1 MKTRY
6 IVLLTLLFLSYSSW
20 GQDTVSVSG
29 KISDQDGF
37 EIIGASV
44 MLEGTSLGTTSDVT
58 GRYSVSLP
66 ADKAVDGT
74 LAVSYIG
81 FKTVSVKIAGRTTID
96 IVLEEDMNVLD
107 ETVVVGYGSMRKS
120 DLTGSVA
127 SVKVDEQLASQSSSL
142 DQLLMGRASGVQ
154 ILSNNASPDAGV
166 QISIRG
172 ANSFNGKNEPL
183 YVVDG
188 IIVNAESTS
197 LTTFTQGAS
206 NSSSDEEV
214 NGLMTY
220 DRKMVKVK

>member
-74 LAVSYIG
+74 LSVSYIG
-81 FKTVSVKIAGRTTID
+81 FKTVSVKIAGRTAID
-96 IVLEEDMNVLD
+96 IILEEDMNLLD

-127 SVKVDEQLASQSSSL
+127 SVKVDEQLASQISSL
-142 DQLLMGRASGVQ
+142 DQLLMGRASGVLRYLFRQ
-154 ILSNNASPDAGV
+154 QMLSWM
-166 QISIRG
+166 R
-172 ANSFNGKNEPL
+172 NS
-183 YVVDG
+183 
-188 IIVNAESTS
+188 
-197 LTTFTQGAS
+197 
-206 NSSSDEEV
+206 
-214 NGLMTY
+214 
-220 DRKMVKVK
+220 